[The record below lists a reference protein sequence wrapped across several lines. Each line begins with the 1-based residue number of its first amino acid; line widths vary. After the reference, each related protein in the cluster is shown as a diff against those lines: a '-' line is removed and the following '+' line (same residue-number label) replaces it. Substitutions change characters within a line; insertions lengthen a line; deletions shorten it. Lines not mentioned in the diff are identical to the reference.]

1 MVLALACALCTQP
14 DPDPDPGP
22 DAAQALF
29 FTKPCNA
36 CLLPLLFFVDGPV
49 MVAVQLE
56 L

>member
-1 MVLALACALCTQP
+1 MVLALACALCTHP
-14 DPDPDPGP
+14 DPGPDPGP
-22 DAAQALF
+22 DAAQTLA
-29 FTKPCNA
+29 FTKYCNA